1 MCGRG
6 QDQSEDGLSP
16 FAASSAPS
24 PSQLC
29 SCAERSVRSDVLFT
43 AHREELCLEAFSG
56 PDPFNVER
64 GAERPPGMMLLYLSY
79 CWPGLEGG

>member
-1 MCGRG
+1 M
-6 QDQSEDGLSP
+6 
-16 FAASSAPS
+16 
-24 PSQLC
+24 
-29 SCAERSVRSDVLFT
+29 RSDVLFT

-64 GAERPPGMMLLYLSY
+64 GAERPPGTMLLYLSY